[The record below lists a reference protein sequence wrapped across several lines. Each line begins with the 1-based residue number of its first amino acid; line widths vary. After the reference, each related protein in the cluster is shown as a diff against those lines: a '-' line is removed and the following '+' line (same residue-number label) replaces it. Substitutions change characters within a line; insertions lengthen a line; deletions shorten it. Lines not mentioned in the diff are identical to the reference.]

1 MTSMLSSRQRGA
13 VRLAWRFIAPYR
25 GRVLGALLALL
36 FTAAIT
42 LSMGQGIKLLVDQGL
57 ATQSPAALRHS
68 LLLFFVLVLALA
80 FGTYT
85 RFYLVSW
92 IGERVVAD
100 IRRRV
105 FDHLIELHPGFYES
119 NRSSE
124 IQSRLTADTTLLQ
137 SVIGSSLS
145 MALRNL
151 IMLIGGS
158 ILLVVTN
165 PKLSGIVLLA
175 LPLVVAPIL
184 LFGRRVRA
192 LSRQS
197 QDRVADV
204 GSYVGEVLGQIKT
217 VQAYNHQ
224 DEDKRRFG
232 ESAEAAFDVAR
243 KRIAQRSW
251 LITVVIVLVLGA
263 VGVMLWVGGMDVIA
277 GRISGGELAAFVFYS
292 LIVGSSFG
300 TLSEVIGELQRAA
313 GAAERIGE
321 LLRSRNA
328 IVAPERPQP
337 LQRPVQGRIELQ
349 GVRFAYPSRAD
360 SYAIDG
366 VDLQVAAGETLA
378 LVGPSG
384 AGKSTLF
391 DLLLRFFDP
400 QQGRILIDGVPIDQ
414 LDPRELRACFALVS
428 QTPALFYGSI
438 EDNIRYGRLD
448 ASQAEVEAAA
458 RAAHA
463 HEFIQRLPQGYQTH
477 LGEAGLGLSGGQ
489 RQRLAIA
496 RALLADAPIL
506 LLDEAT
512 SALDAESEHLIQQAL
527 PSLMA
532 GRTTLVIAH
541 RLATVK
547 QADRIAVI
555 ERGRLAAIGRHWPAC
570 RADRQQRAVCAPGRA
585 AVRQLALRLDGG
597 GGAGRGDDDRRH
609 GQPLPPEQLLAEEDQ
624 ATERGDRRLQAHQH
638 AEGTR
643 GHACQGDHF
652 QAVRQR
658 R

>member
-13 VRLAWRFIAPYR
+13 MRLAWRFIVPYR
-25 GRVLGALLALL
+25 GRVLAALLALL
-36 FTAAIT
+36 FTAVIT

-57 ATQSPAALRHS
+57 ATQSPAALRQS
-68 LLLFFVLVLALA
+68 LSLFFVLVLALA

-158 ILLVVTN
+158 VLLVVTN

-224 DEDKRRFG
+224 DEDKRRFAG
-232 ESAEAAFDVAR
+232 SAEAAFDVAR
-243 KRIAQRSW
+243 RRVAQRAW

-321 LLRSRNA
+321 LLRAGNA
-328 IVAPERPQP
+328 IVAPQLPRHLPQP
-337 LQRPVQGRIELQ
+337 LQGRIELQ
-349 GVRFAYPSRAD
+349 GVRFAYPSRSD

-366 VDLQVAAGETLA
+366 IDLQVAPGETLA

-400 QQGRILIDGVPIDQ
+400 QAGSILLDGVPIEQ

-428 QTPALFYGSI
+428 QNPALFFGSI
-438 EDNIRYGRLD
+438 EDNIRYGRLH

-555 ERGRLAAIGRHWPAC
+555 EQGRLAAIGRHAE
-570 RADRQQRAVCAPGRA
+570 
-585 AVRQLALRLDGG
+585 LIESN
-597 GGAGRGDDDRRH
+597 
-609 GQPLPPEQLLAEEDQ
+609 PLYARLAE
-624 ATERGDRRLQAHQH
+624 LQF
-638 AEGTR
+638 GR
-643 GHACQGDHF
+643 
-652 QAVRQR
+652 
-658 R
+658 